1 MLAPSL
7 SGYSKSEVEA
17 AMSAPQISVTTDELY
32 EALCDKCIRKL
43 DEIMGRKMRLAQKI
57 AKARATK
64 PES

>member
-1 MLAPSL
+1 
-7 SGYSKSEVEA
+7 
-17 AMSAPQISVTTDELY
+17 MSQTQPISVTTDELY

-64 PES
+64 PEG